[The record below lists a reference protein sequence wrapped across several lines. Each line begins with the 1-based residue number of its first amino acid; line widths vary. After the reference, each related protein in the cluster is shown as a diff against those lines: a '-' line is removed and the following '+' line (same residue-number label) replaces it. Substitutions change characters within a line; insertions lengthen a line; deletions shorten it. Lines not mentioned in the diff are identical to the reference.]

1 MVSMKKRVYYWVT
14 EEYVN
19 KPIISEVVLKTKIMI
34 NILMAKI
41 KPHESFLMLELNG
54 NENQL
59 KDALNILIKYGEV
72 EDVPKMIQKNNDKC
86 IDCGACV
93 VHCPVKAI
101 RMDDNYNV
109 VFDEKECIGCKNCVK
124 VCPTKAVDILD
135 I

>member
-1 MVSMKKRVYYWVT
+1 MKKRVYYWVA
-14 EEYVN
+14 EEFVN

-41 KPHESFLMLELNG
+41 MPHESFLMLELNG
-54 NENQL
+54 NSSQIT
-59 KDALNILIKYGEV
+59 DAMDILVKYGEV
-72 EDVPKMIQKNNDKC
+72 EDVPKMIQKNNEKC

-101 RMDDNYNV
+101 TVDKNYNV

-124 VCPTKAVDILD
+124 VCPTKAVEILD